1 MNTVTPPTR
10 ARRLRRDLVIVL
22 GLLAALP
29 LFLAACEIIEVLQP
43 SEAAQGEVIEVTVTV
58 EQPYSDTN
66 PHRGVLSVLV
76 PEDWSFVSGTYSG
89 DAGPGDMVE
98 DEGWADST
106 TIVLPPPAGM
116 KWIGT
121 VSEEAHDV
129 PSAPAF
135 FDATLQLQVGQEVGD
150 FDLGYFTTND
160 AFGTGD
166 IVFGDNEDNTADT
179 LMNVPITVK
188 LSSANDGGAAPE
200 TFTLAQ
206 NHPNPFAASTTVGF
220 TLARAADVRV
230 VVYDA
235 LGREV
240 AVLVEGRRAP
250 GSHAVTLDAR
260 GLPAGTYLYRLE
272 VAGEV
277 VATRRMT
284 RAR

>member
-1 MNTVTPPTR
+1 MNTATPSPP
-10 ARRLRRDLVIVL
+10 RRRRDLAVVL
-22 GLLAALP
+22 GLLAVLPTALV
-29 LFLAACEIIEVLQP
+29 ACEIVEVIQP
-43 SEAAQGEVIEVTVTV
+43 EEATQGDVIEVTVTV
-58 EQPYSDTN
+58 EQPWPDEN

-89 DAGPGDMVE
+89 DAGSGDMLE

-106 TIVLPPPAGM
+106 EIVLPAPPGM

-121 VSEEAHDV
+121 ISEDAHDV

-135 FDATLQLQVGQEVGD
+135 FDATLQLRVGQQTGD

-160 AFGTGD
+160 AFGTAD
-166 IVFGDNEDNTADT
+166 IAFGDSEDNTGDT
-179 LMNVPITVK
+179 LMNVPITVIPGT
-188 LSSANDGGAAPE
+188 ANEGGVPPDAI
-200 TFTLAQ
+200 TLAQ
-206 NHPNPFAASTTVGF
+206 NHPNPFVGSSAVRF
-220 TLARAADVRV
+220 TLGRAADVRLA
-230 VVYDA
+230 VYDA

-240 AVLVEGRRAP
+240 AVLAEGQRAA
-250 GSHAVTLDAR
+250 GEHAVELDGR

-272 VAGEV
+272 VDGEV